1 MPALGRFLIQAR
13 IPFAMEKP
21 CGTSLA
27 EVRALATLAR
37 AANAFAA
44 IPFVFRYC
52 GLVDALRDEA
62 PGEAIQYI
70 GFKFVGQLEACDSL
84 RQTKAPFGLTT
95 QSIREP
101 RWFAVERGE
110 SER

>member
-1 MPALGRFLIQAR
+1 V
-13 IPFAMEKP
+13 P
-21 CGTSLA
+21 CGFEFLGLA
-27 EVRALATLAR
+27 FEGAS
-37 AANAFAA
+37 
-44 IPFVFRYC
+44 
-52 GLVDALRDEA
+52 D
-62 PGEAIQYI
+62 